1 MLDLVTASAVAYPV
15 ILGFVALD
23 AVVPMVPGETL
34 VISGSILASRDEL
47 SLPMVIAA
55 GIAGGML
62 GDSASYGLGATA
74 GRRLVPKLFD
84 DQRSRERLTWM
95 REQLDQRA
103 AVIIIAAR
111 FIPGGRTAATF
122 AAGTLELGWSRFLP
136 IDALAVTIW
145 VSYAAAL
152 GYFGGETFE
161 DSFWKPLAAATIV
174 AALVTLLGETFRRRA
189 S

>member
-1 MLDLVTASAVAYPV
+1 MLDLVTSSAVAYPV

-34 VISGSILASRDEL
+34 IISGSILASRDEL
-47 SLPMVIAA
+47 SLPLVIAA
-55 GIAGGML
+55 GIAGGMI

-74 GRRLVPKLFD
+74 GRKLAPKLFD
-84 DQRSRERLTWM
+84 DERSRERLDWI
-95 REQLDQRA
+95 RDQLDQRA

-122 AAGTLELGWSRFLP
+122 AAGTLELGWRRFLP

-161 DSFWKPLAAATIV
+161 DSFWKPLLAATIV
-174 AALVTLLGETFRRRA
+174 AALVTAAGETYRRRVT
-189 S
+189 